1 MTKIALIC
9 DTHYGVRSDSPV
21 FHDYFRRSM
30 KSFIDYIE
38 RENINHVIH
47 LGDLFDR
54 RKYLS
59 YLTSAVC
66 RETFLTPLN
75 EMGISTHIIAG
86 NHDQYYTNTYL
97 VNSLDEVIGDRYK
110 NIKTYNTPVTI
121 QIDELDILLL
131 PWINQANKDE
141 TAREIKDTKAEIVM
155 GHLEL
160 TGFQMCKGIKSEH
173 GENTKSYDKF
183 DLVFS
188 GHYHHKSSH
197 GNIHYLGA
205 FAEYTWADYNDPR
218 GFTIFDTKTREF
230 EFIQNPISIY
240 KMISYDDVNT
250 QDIIQKINQTDYSE
264 YKDTYVKVLSIKRE
278 NTYAFDLFID
288 RLYKAGPV
296 DISVIEDSTSFVDN
310 QEDDIVDEAQD
321 TATILTN
328 YIKGLTLHVDND
340 RMITH
345 MRSIYNDALST
356 ENTE

>member
-1 MTKIALIC
+1 MAKIALIC

-30 KSFIDYIE
+30 KEFLNHIE
-38 RENINHVIH
+38 REKIKHVIH

-59 YLTSAVC
+59 YLTSTVC
-66 RETFLTPLN
+66 RESFLNPLN
-75 EMGISTHIIAG
+75 EMKVSTHIIAG

-97 VNSLDEVIGDRYK
+97 VNSLDEVIGNRYK
-110 NIKTYNTPVTI
+110 NIKTYNTPATV
-121 QIDELDILLL
+121 QIDGLDILLL
-131 PWINQANKDE
+131 PWINQANREE
-141 TAREIKDTKAEIVM
+141 TEQEIKKTKAEIIM

-160 TGFQMCKGIKSEH
+160 SGFQMYKGVKSEH
-173 GENTKSYDKF
+173 GQEAKAYSKF

-240 KMISYDDVNT
+240 KMISYDDVST
-250 QDIIQKINQTDYSE
+250 PDIIEKINQTDYSE
-264 YKDTYVKVLSIKRE
+264 YKDTYVKVLSVKRE

-288 RLYKAGPV
+288 KLYKAGPV
-296 DISVIEDSTSFVDN
+296 DISVVEDSTTFVDN
-310 QEDDIVDEAQD
+310 HEDDFVDEAQD
-321 TATILTN
+321 TSTILSN
-328 YIKGLTLHVDND
+328 YIKGLTLPVNND
-340 RMITH
+340 KMITI
-345 MRSIYNDALST
+345 MRSIYNDALAM
-356 ENTE
+356 EHVE

>member
-30 KSFIDYIE
+30 KSFIDHIE
-38 RENINHVIH
+38 TNNIQHVIH

-59 YLTSAVC
+59 YLTSSVC
-66 RETFLTPLN
+66 RETFLIPLN

-97 VNSLDEVIGDRYK
+97 VNSLDEIIGSRYE

-121 QIDELDILLL
+121 QIDDLDILLL
-131 PWINQANKDE
+131 PWINLANKEE
-141 TAREIKDTKAEIVM
+141 TNNEIMNTKAEVVM

-160 TGFQMCKGIKSEH
+160 SGFQMYNGVKSEH
-173 GENTKSYDKF
+173 GQESKIYDKF

-188 GHYHHKSSH
+188 GHYHHKSSY

-218 GFTIFDTKTREF
+218 GFTIFDTETRNF
-230 EFIQNPISIY
+230 DFIQNPISIF
-240 KMISYDDVNT
+240 KMVSYDDVT
-250 QDIIQKINQTDYSE
+250 TPDIIQKINATDYSE
-264 YKDTYVKVLSIKRE
+264 YKDTYVKVLSVKRE
-278 NTYAFDLFID
+278 NSYAFDLFID
-288 RLYKAGPV
+288 KLYKAGPI
-296 DISVIEDSTSFVDN
+296 DISVVEDVTSFIDN
-310 QEDDIVDEAQD
+310 QEDEVVDEAQD
-321 TATILTN
+321 TTTILSN
-328 YIKGLTLHVDND
+328 YIKGLTLPVNND
-340 RMITH
+340 KMITI
-345 MRSIYNDALST
+345 MRSIYNDALAT
-356 ENTE
+356 ESFE